1 MLMNRTEERQIK
13 EEIET
18 MLCDYSIVYGTEE
31 QKEMDKKII
40 CRFSFSGTI
49 FKLFEEYAQKIDDVE
64 ISNLKSFVNYYV
76 NRIFALDTI

>member
-31 QKEMDKKII
+31 QKEMDNRIECK
-40 CRFSFSGTI
+40 FNSGAI
-49 FKLFEEYAQKIDDVE
+49 FKLFEEYAQKVDDVE